1 MNCWTAGRMNHV
13 KRLWC
18 LQFGFQSAVLW
29 SSLAFKQRSNRTKQN
44 HELTNQ
50 HNQRTVPLFNRG
62 LTLSSQNSQ
71 WLDFWQLLDWWFSSV
86 STGARA
92 GAQGQTPNARKP
104 PSIQSGH
111 CKLCV
116 GCFSHIFCKHDQGGD
131 SGANRGAGD
140 NQQTTGSDFG

>member
-86 STGARA
+86 STGARRSWGRSPRPDSQRQKA
-92 GAQGQTPNARKP
+92 PKYPIRSLQIMCWLLLSYFLQTWSRRRLRRKQR
-104 PSIQSGH
+104 SWWQST
-111 CKLCV
+111 
-116 GCFSHIFCKHDQGGD
+116 
-131 SGANRGAGD
+131 N
-140 NQQTTGSDFG
+140 NW